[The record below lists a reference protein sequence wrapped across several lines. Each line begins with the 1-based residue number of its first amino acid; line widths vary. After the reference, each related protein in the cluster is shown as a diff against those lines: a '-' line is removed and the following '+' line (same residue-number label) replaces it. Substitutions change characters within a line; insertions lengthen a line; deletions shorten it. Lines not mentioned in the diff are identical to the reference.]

1 VIIHRQRPIGS
12 LSLVLVA
19 VLMVPFAMVGGV
31 GAWLVAAVVWVGVV
45 ALLVRRYKGR
55 RESGNIP
62 PWIV

>member
-12 LSLVLVA
+12 LSSVLVA
-19 VLMVPFAMVGGV
+19 ALMVPFAMVGGV
-31 GAWLVAAVVWVGVV
+31 GAWVVAAVVWVGVV